1 MENFGTNQAI
11 ITNTSDIQR
20 FGDDGFRI
28 TACAARGS
36 TFYIIMTKGT
46 KEYVEKLQGFIIA
59 NTWLEV
65 ETKVRK
71 SYPTGKVITG
81 ICYSTGLEQYSWAVL
96 RLANGQY

>member
-11 ITNTSDIQR
+11 ITNTSDIQK
-20 FGDDGFRI
+20 FWKDGFRI

-46 KEYVEKLQGFIIA
+46 KEYGEKSQVWITG

-65 ETKVRK
+65 DTEIRK
-71 SYPTGKVITG
+71 GTRPGKLSPVYVT
-81 ICYSTGLEQYSWAVL
+81 
-96 RLANGQY
+96 RLGWSSILL